1 MKYISSFLYLICNF
15 MNRDIV
21 VGKYTLETLTNG
33 MYSNP
38 LDLYREYIQNAVDS
52 IDEKIKKVEDTVEH
66 YKIDIQIEPLS
77 GTISIRDNGE
87 GIAFNIAEKSLVD
100 IGNSDKDKK
109 KSRGFRG
116 IGRLSGLGYCN
127 ELVFTTSYQG
137 EEIKTIVKFD
147 TCLLRKLLFSRNK
160 DIVSVND
167 VMKKIITIE
176 KKEENINEHYFEV
189 ELNGVSNKEKLLDEN
204 FVENYLI
211 QHIPLPFKKEF
222 VWASEIKEKYRL
234 LGYEIPEYNISL
246 NGKTLFKP
254 YEMHFLSDR
263 VKKRQDTI
271 SDIKVI
277 PFYREEKISAVL
289 WYGVT
294 GCYGTILDN
303 KLKGI
308 RIRQGNMLIGDR
320 GTCNGLFKEER
331 FNGWMIG
338 ELHVFDNDL
347 VVNARRDYFEQNEAY
362 YDLSETFKEWS
373 TSKSREIRKISYE
386 RTLSEKKKA
395 IVNASDSADVNDL
408 FTEDL
413 DCCGESDFID
423 REEVD
428 EISEIDYMDKLSWII
443 NQKQGKTKYMA
454 LNINN
459 RLTAEQ
465 KKMAENIFDIV
476 IQKYQK
482 DEAEKFIN
490 IIASNL

>member
-1 MKYISSFLYLICNF
+1 
-15 MNRDIV
+15 
-21 VGKYTLETLTNG
+21 
-33 MYSNP
+33 
-38 LDLYREYIQNAVDS
+38 
-52 IDEKIKKVEDTVEH
+52 
-66 YKIDIQIEPLS
+66 
-77 GTISIRDNGE
+77 
-87 GIAFNIAEKSLVD
+87 
-100 IGNSDKDKK
+100 
-109 KSRGFRG
+109 
-116 IGRLSGLGYCN
+116 
-127 ELVFTTSYQG
+127 
-137 EEIKTIVKFD
+137 
-147 TCLLRKLLFSRNK
+147 
-160 DIVSVND
+160 
-167 VMKKIITIE
+167 
-176 KKEENINEHYFEV
+176 
-189 ELNGVSNKEKLLDEN
+189 
-204 FVENYLI
+204 
-211 QHIPLPFKKEF
+211 
-222 VWASEIKEKYRL
+222 
-234 LGYEIPEYNISL
+234 
-246 NGKTLFKP
+246 
-254 YEMHFLSDR
+254 
-263 VKKRQDTI
+263 
-271 SDIKVI
+271 
-277 PFYREEKISAVL
+277 
-289 WYGVT
+289 
-294 GCYGTILDN
+294 
-303 KLKGI
+303 
-308 RIRQGNMLIGDR
+308 MLIGDR